1 MNLSPFLTG
10 SIFLLYLALMLAI
23 GIWAQ
28 RKTRTIPDFLLAS
41 RSLGKWLTAFSSV
54 ASSESGW
61 AILGTTGLA
70 YKEGL
75 ASIWFMPGCLL
86 GYILNWYLV
95 AERLRRKSLQL
106 KALTIPDYLEEYFKD
121 SSHSIRVIAVMVI
134 SIFMLAYVSAQLTAV
149 GKAFQAIFGI
159 SYAFSVILGGG
170 IVILYTL
177 LGGFRAVV
185 WTDLI
190 QGILMVFALVF
201 LPIIALIHIGGFSTL
216 FSKISLIENALLSPF
231 GKREGIALLGF
242 IFGLLGIGLGYPGQP
257 HVITRFM
264 AARDRKAI
272 QGGKIIALS
281 WGLLVYSGAI
291 LLGLSGRTLIP
302 QISDPEY
309 IFPKISLLL
318 LSPILSGVMLS
329 AVMSAIMST
338 ADSQLLVAT
347 SSLMRDFYQKT
358 LQRKLDER
366 KLLRLSRLSLLFLGI
381 LSIIFALT
389 KTRIIF
395 WFVLFAWSGLGASFG
410 PIILFTLFQPNLP
423 KKAGIMGMLTG
434 FIITL
439 IWKLTGLSEKLIYEL
454 IPAFLFSFLVIW
466 LMSRKKRV

>member
-1 MNLSPFLTG
+1 
-10 SIFLLYLALMLAI
+10 
-23 GIWAQ
+23 
-28 RKTRTIPDFLLAS
+28 
-41 RSLGKWLTAFSSV
+41 LTAFSSV

-75 ASIWFMPGCLL
+75 ASIWFIPGCLL
-86 GYILNWYLV
+86 GYILNWYLI
-95 AERLRRKSLQL
+95 AERLRRKSAQL

-121 SSHSIRVIAVMVI
+121 SSHSIRVIAVVVI

-149 GKAFQAIFGI
+149 GKAFQAVFGI
-159 SYAFSVILGGG
+159 SYSFSIILGGSI
-170 IVILYTL
+170 IVFYTM

-190 QGILMVFALVF
+190 QGMLMVFALVF
-201 LPIIALIHIGGFSTL
+201 LPLIALFHIGGFSTL
-216 FSKISLIENALLSPF
+216 LSKVSLIDNALLSPF
-231 GKREGIALLGF
+231 GRREGIILLGF

-272 QGGKIIALS
+272 QGGRIIALI

-318 LSPILSGVMLS
+318 LSPLLSGVMLS

-347 SSLMRDFYQKT
+347 SSLIRDLYQKT
-358 LQRKLDER
+358 FRKELDEH
-366 KLLRLSRLSLLFLGI
+366 KLLRLSRLSLLALGI
-381 LSIIFALT
+381 LSILFALT
-389 KTRIIF
+389 RTRIIF

-410 PIILFTLFQPNLP
+410 PLILFTLFRSELP
-423 KKAGIMGMLTG
+423 RKAGVMGMLTG
-434 FIITL
+434 FLTTF

-454 IPAFLFSFLVIW
+454 IPAFLLSFLIIW
-466 LMSRKKRV
+466 LMSRKR